1 MEIFQ
6 GIVLLVVFVVIT
18 LMMSKRIWPA
28 LLAMP
33 VLAVSI
39 SLIAGILPDD
49 IFRFVIGEGSL
60 RLTEPMVISMFGG
73 VLSIMMQKTGIAEG
87 FIKKGAELSGD
98 NPLVI
103 AFIMFLFIIL
113 LFTTLGGLGAM
124 IMVGAIVL
132 PILTSV
138 GIGKLTA
145 AVIMLMGVNIGG
157 MFNVG
162 NWSLYM
168 NSLNLS
174 QQEVVQF
181 ILVIF
186 GIVFTGSLVYIIIQ
200 LYHDG
205 FNLSVKNI
213 VTSLGSIALLAGI
226 VFGIVYTSNNVEF
239 SEQVTQF
246 FTIAGQV
253 FYYLGLGLMIL
264 LFAHAAFRAYQHRDK
279 PVNPLHWTAVFTPV
293 VPLILILVFGV
304 NFLSAFILGIAYAY
318 MITYKKDNISTLIKS
333 LIEGSAVVLPA
344 VILMFGIGWLLVSV
358 LGPSDNM
365 IADGTIQDYLLA
377 NYGTAEWPVREL
389 MVPFVKQIIPSTGWM
404 YVITFVVLAPLAL
417 YRGPL
422 NVWGM
427 GFGIASIM
435 MAAGMPAGAILGILW
450 SVGQLQGISDP
461 TNLQNVWIAN
471 EMKIDVQKILYN
483 TLPYS
488 WIFAFLGLIAAA
500 ILYY

>member
-1 MEIFQ
+1 METLQAIALL
-6 GIVLLVVFVVIT
+6 IVFILIT
-18 LMMSKRIWPA
+18 GMMSKRIWPA

-33 VLAVSI
+33 VLAVMI
-39 SLIAGILPDD
+39 SLIAGIKPMD
-49 IFRFVIGEGSL
+49 IFQYVIGEGSL
-60 RLTEPMVISMFGG
+60 RLAEPIIISMFGG
-73 VLSIMMQKTGIAEG
+73 VLSVIMQKTGIAEG

-103 AFIMFLFIIL
+103 AFVMFLFIIL

-138 GIGKLTA
+138 GISRLTA

-162 NWSLYM
+162 NWALYM
-168 NSLNLS
+168 TSLNLT

-186 GIVFTGSLVYIIIQ
+186 VIVFIGSLTYIIIQ
-200 LYHDG
+200 LYRDG
-205 FNLSVKNI
+205 FNLSTRNIIKNVGVI
-213 VTSLGSIALLAGI
+213 AILAGSI
-226 VFGIVYTSNNVEF
+226 FGAIRLYSVVELSESFRNVL
-239 SEQVTQF
+239 SIT
-246 FTIAGQV
+246 GQV
-253 FYYLGLGLMIL
+253 IFYVFLSAMIA
-264 LFAHAAFRAYQHRDK
+264 LFVHAAYRAFMHRNK
-279 PVNPLHWTAVFTPV
+279 SVNPLHWTAIFTPII
-293 VPLILILVFGV
+293 PLILILFFRV
-304 NFLSAFILGIAYAY
+304 NFMSAFILGIAYAY
-318 MITYKKDNISTLIKS
+318 MITYKRDNISTLIKS

-358 LGPSDNM
+358 IGPSQMTNE
-365 IADGTIQDYLLA
+365 YLMA
-377 NYGTAEWPVREL
+377 NYGTEIWPVREL
-389 MVPFVKQIIPSTGWM
+389 MVPFVERIIPSTGYM
-404 YVITFVVLAPLAL
+404 YVITFVILAPLAL

-427 GFGIASIM
+427 GFGIASVM
-435 MAAGMPAGAILGILW
+435 MAAGMPSGAILGILW

-471 EMKIDVQKILYN
+471 EMKVDVQKILYN

-488 WIFAFLGLIAAA
+488 WIFALFGLIAAA
-500 ILYY
+500 IMYF

>member
-1 MEIFQ
+1 MATFQ
-6 GIVLLVVFVVIT
+6 AIALLLVFILIT
-18 LMMSKRIWPA
+18 GMMSKRIWPA

-33 VLAVSI
+33 ILAVLI
-39 SLIAGILPDD
+39 SLIAGIKPDD
-49 IFRFVIGEGSL
+49 IFHYVIGEGSL
-60 RLTEPMVISMFGG
+60 RLAEPIIISMFGG
-73 VLSIMMQKTGIAEG
+73 VLSVIMQKTGIAEG

-103 AFIMFLFIIL
+103 AFVMFLFVIM

-138 GIGKLTA
+138 GISRLTA

-162 NWSLYM
+162 NWALYM
-168 NSLNLS
+168 TSLNLS
-174 QQEVVQF
+174 QQEVVRF

-186 GIVFTGSLVYIIIQ
+186 VIVFIGSLTYIIIQ
-200 LYHDG
+200 LYRDG
-205 FNLSVKNI
+205 FNLSFRNI
-213 VTSLGSIALLAGI
+213 FKSVGVIALLAAAIYGAVRLSGTI
-226 VFGIVYTSNNVEF
+226 EL
-239 SEQVTQF
+239 SENMQHILS
-246 FTIAGQV
+246 IAGKVIFYV
-253 FYYLGLGLMIL
+253 FLAAMLA
-264 LFAHAAFRAYQHRDK
+264 LFLHAAYRAFSHRNK
-279 PVNPLHWTAVFTPV
+279 RSNPLHWTAIFTPII
-293 VPLILILVFGV
+293 PLILILFFRV
-304 NFLSAFILGIAYAY
+304 NFMSAFILGIAYAY
-318 MITYKKDNISTLIKS
+318 LITYKRDNISTLIKS

-358 LGPSDNM
+358 IGPSQM
-365 IADGTIQDYLLA
+365 PEGYLLA
-377 NYGTAEWPVREL
+377 NYGTEIWPVREL
-389 MVPFVKQIIPSTGWM
+389 MVPFVERIIPSTGLM
-404 YVITFVVLAPLAL
+404 YVITFVILAPLAL

-427 GFGIASIM
+427 GFGIASVM
-435 MAAGMPAGAILGILW
+435 MAAGMPSGAILGILW

-471 EMKIDVQKILYN
+471 EMKVNVQKILYN

-488 WIFAFLGLIAAA
+488 WIFALLGLIAAA
-500 ILYY
+500 IMYF

>member
-1 MEIFQ
+1 METLQAIALL
-6 GIVLLVVFVVIT
+6 IVFILIT
-18 LMMSKRIWPA
+18 GLMSKRIWPA

-33 VLAVSI
+33 VLAVLI
-39 SLIAGILPDD
+39 ALIAGIRPHD
-49 IFRFVIGEGSL
+49 IFHHVIGEGSL
-60 RLTEPMVISMFGG
+60 RLAEPIIISMFGG
-73 VLSIMMQKTGIAEG
+73 ILSVMMQKTGIAEG

-98 NPLVI
+98 NPLIISFV
-103 AFIMFLFIIL
+103 MFLFIIL

-162 NWSLYM
+162 NWALYM
-168 NSLNLS
+168 NALNLS

-181 ILVIF
+181 ILVMF
-186 GIVFTGSLVYIIIQ
+186 GIVFAGSLTYIIIQ
-200 LYHDG
+200 LYRDG
-205 FNLSVKNI
+205 FSLSFKNI
-213 VTSLGSIALLAGI
+213 SKNLGFIAI
-226 VFGIVYTSNNVEF
+226 
-239 SEQVTQF
+239 
-246 FTIAGQV
+246 IAGLIYGGVRLYGHLEVSEELQQTLGTISQVV
-253 FYYLGLGLMIL
+253 FYVFLTAMLL
-264 LFAHAAFRAYQHRDK
+264 LFIHAAYRAFAHRNESK
-279 PVNPLHWTAVFTPV
+279 NPMHWTAIFTPV
-293 VPLILILVFGV
+293 IPLILILFFKV

-318 MITYKKDNISTLIKS
+318 LITYKRDNISVLIKS

-344 VILMFGIGWLLVSV
+344 VILMFGIGWLLVAV
-358 LGPSDNM
+358 MGPSDM
-365 IADGTIQDYLLA
+365 SLEYMMAT
-377 NYGTAEWPVREL
+377 YGTDTWPVRDL
-389 MVPFVKQIIPSTGWM
+389 MIPIVKQIIPSTGIM
-404 YVITFVVLAPLAL
+404 YVVTFTVLAPLAL

-427 GFGIASIM
+427 GFGIASVM
-435 MAAGMPAGAILGILW
+435 MAAGMPSGAILGMLW

-483 TLPYS
+483 TLPYA
-488 WIFAFLGLIAAA
+488 WIFALLGLVAAA
-500 ILYY
+500 FMYF

>member
-1 MEIFQ
+1 METLQAIA
-6 GIVLLVVFVVIT
+6 LLVVFVVIT
-18 LMMSKRIWPA
+18 LLMSKRIWPA

-33 VLAVSI
+33 ILAVLI
-39 SLIAGILPDD
+39 ALIAGIRPQD
-49 IFRFVIGEGSL
+49 IFQYIIGEGSL
-60 RLTEPMVISMFGG
+60 RLTEPIVISMFGG
-73 VLSIMMQKTGIAEG
+73 VLSVLMQKTGIAEG

-103 AFIMFLFIIL
+103 AFVMFLFIIL

-138 GIGKLTA
+138 GIGRLTA
-145 AVIMLMGVNIGG
+145 AVVMLMGVNIGG

-186 GIVFTGSLVYIIIQ
+186 SIVFTGSLIYIIIQ
-200 LYHDG
+200 LYRDG
-205 FNLSVKNI
+205 FNLSAGNI
-213 VTSLGSIALLAGI
+213 LKSLGIIALGAGI
-226 VFGIVYTSNNVEF
+226 IFGFIYLSDNIEF
-239 SEQVTQF
+239 SEETQ
-246 FTIAGQV
+246 TIFDLARDV
-253 FYYLGLGLMIL
+253 FYYLFLTAMLA
-264 LFAHAAFRAYQHRDK
+264 LFVHAGVRAFNHRNK
-279 PVNPLHWTAVFTPV
+279 NKNPLHWTAVFTPII
-293 VPLILILVFGV
+293 PLILILFFGV

-318 MITYKKDNISTLIKS
+318 MITYRQDNISTLIKS

-358 LGPSDNM
+358 IGPTNM
-365 IADGTIQDYLLA
+365 SQEYLME
-377 NYGTAEWPVREL
+377 NYGTTIWPVREL
-389 MVPFVKQIIPSTGWM
+389 MVPFVERIIPNNGWM
-404 YVITFVVLAPLAL
+404 YVITFVTLAPLAL

-435 MAAGMPAGAILGILW
+435 MAAGMPSGAILGILW

-500 ILYY
+500 IMYF

>member
-1 MEIFQ
+1 METLQ
-6 GIVLLVVFVVIT
+6 GIALLVIFVVIT
-18 LMMSKRIWPA
+18 LLMSKRIWPA

-33 VLAVSI
+33 ILAI
-39 SLIAGILPDD
+39 LIALIAGIKPQD
-49 IFRFVIGEGSL
+49 IFQYIIGEGSL
-60 RLTEPMVISMFGG
+60 RLTEPIVISMFGG
-73 VLSIMMQKTGIAEG
+73 VLSILMQKTGIAEG

-103 AFIMFLFIIL
+103 AFVMFLFIIL

-138 GIGKLTA
+138 GIGRLTA
-145 AVIMLMGVNIGG
+145 AVVMLMGVNIGG

-181 ILVIF
+181 ILIIF
-186 GIVFTGSLVYIIIQ
+186 SIVFTGSLIYIIIQ

-205 FNLSVKNI
+205 FNLSTGNI
-213 VTSLGSIALLAGI
+213 VKSLGMIILGAGI
-226 VFGIVYTSNNVEF
+226 IFGFIYLSDNLEF
-239 SEQVTQF
+239 SEQTQSVF
-246 FTIAGQV
+246 ELVADI
-253 FYYLGLGLMIL
+253 FYYTSLSAMFA
-264 LFAHAAFRAYQHRDK
+264 LFIHAGIRAFIHRNRSE
-279 PVNPLHWTAVFTPV
+279 NPLHWTAVFTPII
-293 VPLILILVFGV
+293 PLILILFFQV
-304 NFLSAFILGIAYAY
+304 NFLSAFILGIVYAY
-318 MITYKKDNISTLIKS
+318 MITYRRDNISTLIKS

-358 LGPSDNM
+358 IGPDNM
-365 IADGTIQDYLLA
+365 DQDYLME
-377 NYGTAEWPVREL
+377 NYGTTIWPVREL
-389 MVPFVKQIIPSTGWM
+389 MVPFVEQIIPNSGWM
-404 YVITFVVLAPLAL
+404 YVITFVILAPLAL

-435 MAAGMPAGAILGILW
+435 MAAGMPSGAILGILW

-500 ILYY
+500 IMYF

>member
-1 MEIFQ
+1 METLQAFALLIIF
-6 GIVLLVVFVVIT
+6 ILIT
-18 LMMSKRIWPA
+18 ALMSKRIWPA

-33 VLAVSI
+33 VLAILI
-39 SLIAGILPDD
+39 SLIAGIKPND
-49 IFRFVIGEGSL
+49 IFHYIIGEGSL
-60 RLTEPMVISMFGG
+60 KLSEPIVISMFGG

-103 AFIMFLFIIL
+103 AFVMFLFIIM

-138 GIGKLTA
+138 GISRLTA

-168 NSLNLS
+168 NSLGLT
-174 QQEVVQF
+174 QQQVVSF
-181 ILVIF
+181 ILVMF
-186 GIVFTGSLVYIIIQ
+186 GIVFTGSLTYIIIQ
-200 LYHDG
+200 LYRDG
-205 FNLSVKNI
+205 FSLSFKSIAKNVGTIAFFALLIYGGVYLYNQLDRLSGFHETLVFIGRVIYHILLLAMLALFVNAAYRAFKHRNLSK
-213 VTSLGSIALLAGI
+213 
-226 VFGIVYTSNNVEF
+226 
-239 SEQVTQF
+239 
-246 FTIAGQV
+246 
-253 FYYLGLGLMIL
+253 
-264 LFAHAAFRAYQHRDK
+264 H
-279 PVNPLHWTAVFTPV
+279 PLHWSAIFTPII
-293 VPLILILVFGV
+293 PLILILFFKI
-304 NFLSAFILGIAYAY
+304 NFLSAFILGIGYAY
-318 MITYKKDNISTLIKS
+318 MITYKRDNISVLIKS
-333 LIEGSAVVLPA
+333 LIEGAAIVLPA

-358 LGPSDNM
+358 LGPSN
-365 IADGTIQDYLLA
+365 ISADYLIKT
-377 NYGTAEWPVREL
+377 YGSETWPVRDL
-389 MVPFVKQIIPSTGWM
+389 MIPLVSQIIPKSGLM
-404 YVITFVVLAPLAL
+404 YIVIFTILAPLAL

-427 GFGIASIM
+427 GFGIASAM
-435 MAAGMPAGAILGILW
+435 MAAGMPSGAILGMLW

-483 TLPYS
+483 TIPYA
-488 WIFAFLGLIAAA
+488 WVFALFGLIAAA
-500 ILYY
+500 FMYF

>member
-1 MEIFQ
+1 METLQAIALLIIF
-6 GIVLLVVFVVIT
+6 VLIT
-18 LMMSKRIWPA
+18 GLMSKRIWPA

-33 VLAVSI
+33 VLAILI
-39 SLIAGILPDD
+39 SLIAGVKLND
-49 IFRFVIGEGSL
+49 IFEFVIGEGSL
-60 RLTEPMVISMFGG
+60 RLAEPMIISMFGG
-73 VLSIMMQKTGIAEG
+73 ILSVLMQKTGIAES

-103 AFIMFLFIIL
+103 SVVMFLFIIM

-132 PILTSV
+132 PILTSA

-145 AVIMLMGVNIGG
+145 AVIMLIGVNLGG

-168 NSLNLS
+168 NALYLS
-174 QQEVVQF
+174 QEEVVQF
-181 ILVIF
+181 VLIMF
-186 GIVFTGSLVYIIIQ
+186 GIVFTGALVYIIIQ
-200 LYHDG
+200 LYRDG
-205 FNLSVKNI
+205 FNLSAKNI
-213 VTSLGSIALLAGI
+213 MTNLGVLVVLAGAIFGGIQLYNSMEVNEDLQHIVTLASDI
-226 VFGIVYTSNNVEF
+226 VFYIFLAAMSGLFIHSVYRA
-239 SEQVTQF
+239 
-246 FTIAGQV
+246 FT
-253 FYYLGLGLMIL
+253 
-264 LFAHAAFRAYQHRDK
+264 HRNK
-279 PVNPLHWTAVFTPV
+279 RKNPMHWSAIFTPII
-293 VPLILILVFGV
+293 PLILILFFGV

-318 MITYKKDNISTLIKS
+318 LITYKKDNISTLIKS

-358 LGPSDNM
+358 MGPDQMSEE
-365 IADGTIQDYLLA
+365 YLLA
-377 NYGTAEWPVREL
+377 TYGTTTWPVRDL
-389 MVPFVKQIIPSTGWM
+389 MIPIVEQIIPSTGIM
-404 YVITFVVLAPLAL
+404 FVITFTVLAPLAL

-427 GFGIASIM
+427 GFGIASVM
-435 MAAGMPAGAILGILW
+435 MAAGMPSGAILGMLW

-483 TLPYS
+483 TLPYA
-488 WIFAFLGLIAAA
+488 WIFALLGLIAAA
-500 ILYY
+500 FMYF

>member
-1 MEIFQ
+1 MEIIQ
-6 GIVLLVVFVVIT
+6 AVALLIVFLLIT
-18 LMMSKRIWPA
+18 GLMSKRIWPA

-33 VLAVSI
+33 VLAVLI
-39 SLIAGILPDD
+39 SLIAGIHLQD
-49 IFRFVIGEGSL
+49 IFQFVIGEGSL
-60 RLTEPMVISMFGG
+60 RLAEPIVISMFGG

-103 AFIMFLFIIL
+103 AFVMFLFIIL

-138 GIGKLTA
+138 GIGRLTA
-145 AVIMLMGVNIGG
+145 SVIMLMGVNIGG

-168 NSLNLS
+168 TSLSLS
-174 QQEVVQF
+174 QTDVVRF
-181 ILVIF
+181 ILVMF

-200 LYHDG
+200 LYRDG
-205 FNLSVKNI
+205 FNLSMRNI
-213 VTSLGSIALLAGI
+213 SRNIGFIVLIVALIAGSIGLYNLLSAQEALKNAISIAGRI
-226 VFGIVYTSNNVEF
+226 VFYVFLAAMIVMFLN
-239 SEQVTQF
+239 
-246 FTIAGQV
+246 
-253 FYYLGLGLMIL
+253 
-264 LFAHAAFRAYQHRDK
+264 AFIRAIRHRDSTK
-279 PVNPLHWTAVFTPV
+279 NQIHWTAVFTPII
-293 VPLILILVFGV
+293 PLILILFFKV

-318 MITYKKDNISTLIKS
+318 LITYKRDHISVLIKS
-333 LIEGSAVVLPA
+333 LIEGSSIVMPA

-358 LGPSDNM
+358 LGPKTISEEYM
-365 IADGTIQDYLLA
+365 IAT
-377 NYGTAEWPVREL
+377 YGSEVWPVRDL
-389 MVPFVKQIIPSTGWM
+389 MIPLVKQIIPSTGLM
-404 YVITFVVLAPLAL
+404 YVIIFTVLAPLAL

-427 GFGIASIM
+427 GFGIASVM
-435 MAAGMPAGAILGILW
+435 MAAGMPSGAILGMLW

-471 EMKIDVQKILYN
+471 EMKVDVQKILYN
-483 TLPYS
+483 TLPYA
-488 WIFAFLGLIAAA
+488 WVFAFLGLIAAA
-500 ILYY
+500 IMYF

>member
-1 MEIFQ
+1 
-6 GIVLLVVFVVIT
+6 
-18 LMMSKRIWPA
+18 
-28 LLAMP
+28 
-33 VLAVSI
+33 
-39 SLIAGILPDD
+39 
-49 IFRFVIGEGSL
+49 
-60 RLTEPMVISMFGG
+60 
-73 VLSIMMQKTGIAEG
+73 
-87 FIKKGAELSGD
+87 
-98 NPLVI
+98 
-103 AFIMFLFIIL
+103 
-113 LFTTLGGLGAM
+113 M

-138 GIGKLTA
+138 GIGRLTA
-145 AVIMLMGVNIGG
+145 AVVMLMGVNIGG

-186 GIVFTGSLVYIIIQ
+186 SIVFTGSLIYIIIQ
-200 LYHDG
+200 LYRDG
-205 FNLSVKNI
+205 FNLSTGNI
-213 VTSLGSIALLAGI
+213 LKSLGVIALGAGI
-226 VFGIVYTSNNVEF
+226 IFGFIYLSDNVEF
-239 SEQVTQF
+239 SEETQRVF
-246 FTIAGQV
+246 QWVGQV
-253 FYYLGLGLMIL
+253 FYYIFLTAMLA
-264 LFAHAAFRAYQHRDK
+264 LFVHAGVRAFNHRNK
-279 PVNPLHWTAVFTPV
+279 SENPLHWTAVFTPII
-293 VPLILILVFGV
+293 PLILILFFGV

-318 MITYKKDNISTLIKS
+318 MITYRRDNISTLIKS

-358 LGPSDNM
+358 IGPANM
-365 IADGTIQDYLLA
+365 SQEYLME
-377 NYGTAEWPVREL
+377 NYGTTIWPVREL
-389 MVPFVKQIIPSTGWM
+389 MVPFVEKIIPNNGWM
-404 YVITFVVLAPLAL
+404 YVITFVILAPLAL

-435 MAAGMPAGAILGILW
+435 MAAGMPSGAILGILW

-500 ILYY
+500 IMYF

>member
-1 MEIFQ
+1 METLQ
-6 GIVLLVVFVVIT
+6 ALALLIVFVVIT

-33 VLAVSI
+33 ILAVLI
-39 SLIAGILPDD
+39 ALIAGIKPQD
-49 IFRFVIGEGSL
+49 IFQYIIGEGSL
-60 RLTEPMVISMFGG
+60 RLTEPIVISMFGG
-73 VLSIMMQKTGIAEG
+73 VLSVLMQKTGIAEG

-103 AFIMFLFIIL
+103 AFVMFFFIIL

-138 GIGKLTA
+138 GIGRLTA
-145 AVIMLMGVNIGG
+145 AVVMLMGVNIGG

-186 GIVFTGSLVYIIIQ
+186 SIVFTGSLIYIIIQ
-200 LYHDG
+200 LYRDG
-205 FNLSVKNI
+205 FNLSPGNI
-213 VTSLGSIALLAGI
+213 LKSLGIIALGAGI
-226 VFGIVYTSNNVEF
+226 IFGFIYLSDNLEF
-239 SEQVTQF
+239 SEETQSLLD
-246 FTIAGQV
+246 IGGQV
-253 FYYLGLGLMIL
+253 FYYVFLTAMLA
-264 LFAHAAFRAYQHRDK
+264 LFAHAGFRAFQHRNK
-279 PVNPLHWTAVFTPV
+279 SQNPLHWTAVFTPII
-293 VPLILILVFGV
+293 PLILILFFGV
-304 NFLSAFILGIAYAY
+304 NFLSAFILGIGYAY
-318 MITYKKDNISTLIKS
+318 MITYRRDNISTLIKS

-358 LGPSDNM
+358 IGPTNM
-365 IADGTIQDYLLA
+365 PQEYLME
-377 NYGTAEWPVREL
+377 NYGTTIWPVREL
-389 MVPFVKQIIPSTGWM
+389 MVPFVEQIIPNNGWM
-404 YVITFVVLAPLAL
+404 YVITFVILAPLAL

-435 MAAGMPAGAILGILW
+435 MAAGMPSGAILGILW

-500 ILYY
+500 IMYF

>member
-1 MEIFQ
+1 METLQAIA
-6 GIVLLVVFVVIT
+6 LLVVFIVIT
-18 LMMSKRIWPA
+18 LLMSKRIWPA

-33 VLAVSI
+33 VLAVLI
-39 SLIAGILPDD
+39 AVIAGIKADD
-49 IFRFVIGEGSL
+49 IFQFVIGEGSL
-60 RLTEPMVISMFGG
+60 RLAEPIIISMFGG
-73 VLSIMMQKTGIAEG
+73 ILSVMMQKTGIAEG

-103 AFIMFLFIIL
+103 SFVMFLFIIL

-138 GIGKLTA
+138 GIGRLTA
-145 AVIMLMGVNIGG
+145 AVIMLLGVSLGG

-162 NWSLYM
+162 NWALYM
-168 NSLNLS
+168 NALSLS

-186 GIVFTGSLVYIIIQ
+186 GIAFSGSLVYIIVQ
-200 LYHDG
+200 LYRDG
-205 FNLSVKNI
+205 FNLSFRNI
-213 VTSLGSIALLAGI
+213 ARNLGSLVVLGGLIYGGVRLYGI
-226 VFGIVYTSNNVEF
+226 LEL
-239 SEQVTQF
+239 SEQMQENLAF
-246 FTIAGQV
+246 AGTVV
-253 FYYLGLGLMIL
+253 FWVFLSAMVL
-264 LFAHAAFRAYQHRDK
+264 LFLHAAYRAWSHR
-279 PVNPLHWTAVFTPV
+279 NESRNSMHWSAIFTPII
-293 VPLILILVFGV
+293 PLILILFFGV

-318 MITYKKDNISTLIKS
+318 MITYKKDNISTLIRS

-344 VILMFGIGWLLVSV
+344 VILMFGIGWLLVAV
-358 LGPSDNM
+358 MGPAGM
-365 IADGTIQDYLLA
+365 TEEYLLA
-377 NYGTAEWPVREL
+377 HYGTTVWPVREL
-389 MVPFVKQIIPSTGWM
+389 MTPFVRQIIPSTGLM
-404 YVITFVVLAPLAL
+404 YVVIFTVLAPLAL

-427 GFGIASIM
+427 GFGIASVM
-435 MAAGMPAGAILGILW
+435 MAAGMPSGAILGMLW
-450 SVGQLQGISDP
+450 SVGQIQGISDP

-488 WIFAFLGLIAAA
+488 WIFALLGLIAAA
-500 ILYY
+500 FMYF